1 MMGEDKLYKLFKIEL
16 NTQHLPNIIYHG
28 LASSQGQV
36 YLIRYL
42 RLLLDGDTSKYHI
55 LEVSHNYDFNDTIH
69 KVSIIIF
76 SKEPESHIYHA
87 LGGLI
92 ELISQIDPEDIVDFN
107 TPPDSEHI
115 FTSNE
120 SVSGSILEE
129 KPEWG
134 SLDGYI
140 PADPIEEIQPSCM
153 ADNKDK

>member
-1 MMGEDKLYKLFKIEL
+1 MGEDKLYKLFKIEL

-87 LGGLI
+87 LGRLI
-92 ELISQIDPEDIVDFN
+92 ESLSQIDPEDIVDFN

-120 SVSGSILEE
+120 SVSGSVLEE

>member
-16 NTQHLPNIIYHG
+16 NTQHLPDIIYHG

-69 KVSIIIF
+69 KVSILIF

-87 LGGLI
+87 LDRLI
-92 ELISQIDPEDIVDFN
+92 ESISQTDPEDIVDFN
-107 TPPDSEHI
+107 TSPDFEHVFI
-115 FTSNE
+115 SNK
-120 SVSGSILEE
+120 SVSGSVLDE

-140 PADPIEEIQPSCM
+140 PADPIEEIQPSCR
-153 ADNKDK
+153 ANKE